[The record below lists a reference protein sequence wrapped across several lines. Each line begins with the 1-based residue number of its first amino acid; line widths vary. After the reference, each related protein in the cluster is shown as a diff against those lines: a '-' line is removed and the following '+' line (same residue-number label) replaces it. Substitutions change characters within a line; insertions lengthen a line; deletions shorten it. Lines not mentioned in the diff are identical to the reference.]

1 MLSATE
7 QRLAGIESRHGEV
20 ASGLF
25 YGQRVT
31 TEPLRGVDTRG
42 EDRHGVR
49 HRSCSTSVERAT
61 GDGAD
66 AAQQAGGGG
75 AMRDE
80 PHHSFS
86 TRVERAAGDGA
97 DAAHQT
103 GGGVLRGCASF
114 STRVERAAGDG
125 ADAAQQTGGG
135 VLRGCASFSTR
146 VERAAGDAADAAQ
159 NCGGRGYMRH
169 ATASA
174 LIGARFRLGSTRV
187 NLERAAGHRG
197 YAARQASSGAA
208 LKTPAVK
215 TPVHSGAAAKTPAVK
230 TPVRSG
236 AAVKTT
242 TVKTPVKSPVGRAAA
257 VGKAG
262 AGALRGP
269 PNSKP
274 PTPLTAATGARRQA
288 RGGVPPAPCARAAGS
303 RSVGV
308 GGSTQ

>member
-97 DAAHQT
+97 DAAH
-103 GGGVLRGCASF
+103 
-114 STRVERAAGDG
+114 
-125 ADAAQQTGGG
+125 QTGGG